1 MFGLP
6 QHPHGAAGS
15 TRHSGQHSS
24 VEGTGSLLCGPF
36 SFGFSCGSCPQLYFP
51 NTHTHMHAPLLWSQL
66 TAPVATA
73 SKPMILISLPSSSDP
88 GPQLPPS
95 QLPTFNHLHTADFL
109 TPCSPT
115 FSILPPAWSLSWTLS
130 CCVPN
135 ILSVWILSPHS
146 HPSCCYL
153 RPCSRPIIVSREVTF
168 PSFYS
173 FFNQ

>member
-1 MFGLP
+1 MLLG
-6 QHPHGAAGS
+6 PHATQGS
-15 TRHSGQHSS
+15 TAVSRGQAPSS
-24 VEGTGSLLCGPF
+24 VALSALV
-36 SFGFSCGSCPQLYFP
+36 FSCGSCPQLYFP

-66 TAPVATA
+66 TAPVATT